1 MSPLGWVNHDL
12 VAATTLSNLHAHAKV
27 EGVSISLVLHRE
39 EQEGATTTTS
49 TVAPTTQRTK
59 VENRTVV
66 SSDKEP
72 MPFKEVVE
80 EYVGLPYH
88 EVNLMIGKDIRA
100 RGERSVIEVYIKSKI
115 TVNQCYFR

>member
-1 MSPLGWVNHDL
+1 MFPLGGVNHDFQE
-12 VAATTLSNLHAHAKV
+12 ATGSDLHAHAKV
-27 EGVSISLVLHRE
+27 EGVSISLALHRE
-39 EQEGATTTTS
+39 EQEGATITTA